1 MTTPIDLSRLPA
13 PDVVETLDYET
24 VLARRKARYIGLF
37 PPSQQPD
44 VVRALE
50 LESEPAL
57 KLLQENAYL
66 ELVLRQ
72 RINDAARARMLAYAK
87 GKDLEHVAANY
98 NVKRL
103 EVVPADPS
111 TVPPTPAVMEED
123 DSLTERTQLAFEGLS
138 TAGPREGYKFHAR
151 SADGRIADVSATS
164 PEPCEVVLTVLG
176 IEGDGSVGQ
185 DVLANVAAALS
196 DEDVRPLADRVAIQS
211 ARITRYAIDA
221 TVYTKTTGPE
231 RELVLAESRRRADAY
246 RKASRRLGRDIDRSA
261 INNALFAEG
270 VSRVELRQPAEDVEL
285 DETQA
290 AFCTG
295 VSIVDGGARE

>member
-37 PPSQQPD
+37 PPSQQAG
-44 VVRALE
+44 VARALE

-66 ELVLRQ
+66 ELALRQ
-72 RINDAARARMLAYAK
+72 RINDAARARMLAYAR

-151 SADGRIADVSATS
+151 SADGRIADVRATS

-185 DVLANVAAALS
+185 DVLANVEAALS
-196 DEDVRPLADRVAIQS
+196 DEDVRPLADRLTVQS

-261 INNALFAEG
+261 ISNALFAEG

-290 AFCTG
+290 AFCSG